1 MKREMGSCYSRTESV
16 SAPEGRKLAMPPRR
30 SPTASSLLAGV
41 AVLALM
47 GGCGEEDKPP
57 GSAGAESAPESPAAA
72 PEAGDAAPAISLE
85 VTADKTHAV
94 QPGDEIGITVSVEGF
109 TLDAAGIGSEAEP
122 GRGHYHVYFGGSEG
136 EPLLVSAD
144 ANAVV
149 KVSDDVTDGTH
160 SLLIQL
166 RGNDHSPLDPPIE
179 TKVRLIIYRL

>member
-1 MKREMGSCYSRTESV
+1 
-16 SAPEGRKLAMPPRR
+16 MPSFRPF
-30 SPTASSLLAGV
+30 LIV
-41 AVLALM
+41 AVLSGAALLTTLA
-47 GGCGEEDKPP
+47 GCGEEDSVPEP
-57 GSAGAESAPESPAAA
+57 QVAETATEATAATS
-72 PEAGDAAPAISLE
+72 EAVAAVPAITLE

-109 TLDAAGIGSEAEP
+109 TLDAAGIGAEAVP

-160 SLLIQL
+160 SLRIQL
-166 RGNDHSPLDPPIE
+166 RENDHSPLDPPVE